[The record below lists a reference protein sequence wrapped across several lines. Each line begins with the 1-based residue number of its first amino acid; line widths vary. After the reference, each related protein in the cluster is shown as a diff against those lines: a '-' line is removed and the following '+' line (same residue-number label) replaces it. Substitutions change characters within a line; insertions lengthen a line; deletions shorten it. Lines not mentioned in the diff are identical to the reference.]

1 MSPKQKLM
9 AKRSKA
15 LQETIKQINEILKN
29 EYVVTTDEN
38 GDMLNASSNSAEGIA
53 FKDGLAVAMEIVLHH
68 YNSYKGWRYNN
79 DTHKRHERQFY

>member
-1 MSPKQKLM
+1 M

-68 YNSYKGWRYNN
+68 YNSDKGWRYSN